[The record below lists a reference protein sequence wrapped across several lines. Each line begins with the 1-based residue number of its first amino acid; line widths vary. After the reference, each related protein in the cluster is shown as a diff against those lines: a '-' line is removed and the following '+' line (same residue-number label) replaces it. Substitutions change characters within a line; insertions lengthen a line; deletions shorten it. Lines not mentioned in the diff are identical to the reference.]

1 MLQVNLQQDSS
12 PSLKPGL
19 KPGLQPKAQ
28 SSFSIHG
35 IGVSGGIAIGKAH
48 LVSNAMLEV
57 VHYQLPHK
65 LVEDEIKR
73 FDNAIHTV
81 KKELEAIRSSLSK
94 NAPAELSAFIGTHLM
109 MLADKSLSELPK
121 DIIRKEHCN
130 AEWAI
135 KQQMDD
141 IVAQFEAI
149 EDAYLRE
156 RQHDVVQVVERV
168 IKVLLGHPAPEN
180 SKLGKAAAKQ
190 KQNTVIQE
198 NKIILVAHDISPA
211 DAIQFKQ
218 HNFAAFITDVG
229 GVTSHTA
236 ILARSLNI
244 PSIVALQ
251 RARDLIDD
259 GELIIVDGS
268 LGVVIVNPSAEIL
281 AEYKLRQEQFEL
293 EQQKLKRIK
302 TTKAVTMCGMAIE
315 LQANIEVPED
325 VAAVKASG
333 ATGIGLY
340 RTEFLFMNKR
350 EMPDEEEQF
359 QAYKQVAQAMHGLP
373 VTIRT
378 LDLGADKQ
386 MNPDTVSDCAN
397 PALGLRAVRLCLSE
411 PAIFHTQLRALL
423 RASHY
428 GNIKILIPMLSTL
441 GELRQTK
448 LFLERAKLSLRK
460 QNIPF
465 NENITLGGMIEVPAA
480 AINAEAFA
488 KELDFLSIGTN
499 DLIQYT
505 LAIDR
510 TDDAVAHLYNPL
522 HPSVL
527 KLISITIKAGLK
539 LGKPV
544 AVCGEMA
551 GDAKL
556 TKLLIGMGLRQ
567 LSMHPSNVLSVKQQI
582 LHSQMAVLNSNARTI
597 LRHTDLEKIEPL
609 IAKFNLNTL

>member
-1 MLQVNLQQDSS
+1 MAKSQSAPHASNLV
-12 PSLKPGL
+12 
-19 KPGLQPKAQ
+19 AA

-35 IGVSGGIAIGKAH
+35 IGVSSGIAIGRAH
-48 LVSNAMLEV
+48 LVSNALLEV
-57 VHYQLPHK
+57 VHYVLPAH
-65 LVEDEIKR
+65 LVNDEITR
-73 FDNAIHTV
+73 FSEAINTV
-81 KKELEAIRSSLSK
+81 KKDLETIQSQLSK
-94 NAPAELSAFIGTHLM
+94 NAPAEIGAFIHTHLA
-109 MLADKSLSELPK
+109 MLADKSLSEIPK
-121 DIIRKEHCN
+121 DIIRKEQCN

-141 IVAQFEAI
+141 IVEQFEAI
-149 EDAYLRE
+149 EDEYLRE
-156 RQHDVVQVVERV
+156 RKQDVVQVVERV
-168 IKVLLGHPAPEN
+168 IKVLLGHPNQAPN
-180 SKLGKAAAKQ
+180 QAANQQSSKQQSVKQ
-190 KQNTVIQE
+190 QE
-198 NKIILVAHDISPA
+198 NATILVAHDISPA

-218 HNFAAFITDVG
+218 HHFAAFITDVG

-259 GELIIVDGS
+259 NELIIVDGS
-268 LGVVIVNPSAEIL
+268 LGVVIVNPSKEIL
-281 AEYKLRQEQFEL
+281 AEYKLRQEQWEL
-293 EQQKLKRIK
+293 EQQKLQRIK
-302 TTKAVTMCGMAIE
+302 STKAVTMCGTAIE

-325 VAAVKASG
+325 VIAVKAAG

-359 QAYKQVAQAMHGLP
+359 LAYKQVAEAMKGMP

-386 MNPDTVSDCAN
+386 MNPDTVSNCAN

-411 PAIFHTQLRALL
+411 PQIFHTQLRALL

-428 GNIKILIPMLSTL
+428 GHIKILIPMLSTL
-441 GELRQTK
+441 SELRQTK
-448 LFLERAKLSLRK
+448 LLLERAKVSLRK

-465 NENITLGGMIEVPAA
+465 DENIALGGMIEVPAA

-488 KELDFLSIGTN
+488 KELDFMSIGTN

-510 TDDAVAHLYNPL
+510 TDDAVAHLYNAL

-527 KLISITIKAGLK
+527 KLISMTIKAGAK
-539 LGKPV
+539 LGKSV

-567 LSMHPSNVLSVKQQI
+567 LSMHPSNILSVKQQV
-582 LHSQMAVLNSNARTI
+582 LHSQITQLKSNANKV
-597 LRHTDLEKIEPL
+597 LSNTDLDKIEL
-609 IAKFNLNTL
+609 MVAKFNLQ

>member
-1 MLQVNLQQDSS
+1 LTDTSVN
-12 PSLKPGL
+12 
-19 KPGLQPKAQ
+19 

-35 IGVSGGIAIGKAH
+35 IGVSSGIAIGHAH
-48 LVSNAMLEV
+48 LVSNALLEV
-57 VHYQLPHK
+57 VHYQLPK
-65 LVEDEIKR
+65 PLIDDEIAR
-73 FDNAIHTV
+73 FNNAIVTV
-81 KKELEAIRSSLSK
+81 KKELEAIRNKLSK
-94 NAPAELSAFIGTHLM
+94 TAPAEISAFINTHLM
-109 MLADKSLSELPK
+109 MLADKSLSEVPTE
-121 DIIRKEHCN
+121 IIRKEQCN

-135 KQQMDD
+135 KQQMDE
-141 IVAQFEAI
+141 IVEQFDAI
-149 EDAYLRE
+149 EDDYLRE
-156 RQHDVVQVVERV
+156 RKQDVIQVVERV
-168 IKVLLGHPAPEN
+168 IKVLLGHPNQAPN
-180 SKLGKAAAKQ
+180 QARAKQ
-190 KQNTVIQE
+190 QE
-198 NKIILVAHDISPA
+198 SAIILVAHDISPA

-218 HNFAAFITDVG
+218 HHFAAFVTDVG

-268 LGVVIVNPSAEIL
+268 LGVVIVNPSKEIL
-281 AEYKLRQEQFEL
+281 AEYKLRQDQWEL

-302 TTKAVTMCGMAIE
+302 STKAVTICGTAIE
-315 LQANIEVPED
+315 IHANIEVPED
-325 VAAVKASG
+325 VTAVKASG

-350 EMPDEEEQF
+350 EMPDEEEQYL
-359 QAYKQVAQAMHGLP
+359 AYKQVAEAMKGMP

-386 MNPDTVSDCAN
+386 MNPDSVSDCAN

-423 RASHY
+423 RASHF
-428 GNIKILIPMLSTL
+428 GHIKILIPMLSTL
-441 GELRQTK
+441 AELRQTK
-448 LFLERAKLSLRK
+448 LLLERAKLSLRK

-465 NENITLGGMIEVPAA
+465 DENIALGGMIEVPAA

-488 KELDFLSIGTN
+488 KELDFMSIGTN

-510 TDDAVAHLYNPL
+510 TDDAVAHLYNAL

-527 KLISITIKAGLK
+527 KLISITIKAGAK

-567 LSMHPSNVLSVKQQI
+567 LSMHPSNVLSVKQQV
-582 LHSQMAVLNSNARTI
+582 LRSQISKLNANARKV
-597 LRHTDLEKIEPL
+597 LSHTDIEKIEPL
-609 IAKFNLNTL
+609 VAKFNLN

>member
-1 MLQVNLQQDSS
+1 L
-12 PSLKPGL
+12 
-19 KPGLQPKAQ
+19 

-35 IGVSGGIAIGKAH
+35 IGVSSGIAIGHAH
-48 LVSNAMLEV
+48 LVSNALLEV
-57 VHYQLPHK
+57 VHYQLPEQ
-65 LVEDEIKR
+65 LIGNEVAR
-73 FDNAIHTV
+73 FSDAILSV
-81 KKELEAIRSSLSK
+81 KKDLETIRGALSK
-94 NAPAELSAFIGTHLM
+94 NAPAELGAFINTHLM
-109 MLADKSLSELPK
+109 MLADKSLSEVPK
-121 DIIRKEHCN
+121 DIIRKERCN

-141 IVAQFEAI
+141 IVEQFEAI
-149 EDAYLRE
+149 EDEYLRE
-156 RQHDVVQVVERV
+156 RKHDVVQVVERV
-168 IKVLLGHPAPEN
+168 IKVLLGHPSQAPN
-180 SKLGKAAAKQ
+180 QTRDKQ
-190 KQNTVIQE
+190 LQE
-198 NKIILVAHDISPA
+198 SAIILVAHDISPA

-218 HNFAAFITDVG
+218 HHFAAFITDVG

-251 RARDLIDD
+251 RARDLIND
-259 GELIIVDGS
+259 GELIIIDGS
-268 LGVVIVNPSAEIL
+268 LGVVIVNPSKEIL
-281 AEYKLRQEQFEL
+281 AEYELRQNQWGL

-302 TTKAVTMCGMAIE
+302 STKSVTMDGTAID
-315 LQANIEVPED
+315 LYANIEVPED
-325 VAAVKASG
+325 VDAVKASG

-340 RTEFLFMNKR
+340 RTEFLFMNRR

-359 QAYKQVAQAMHGLP
+359 QAYKKVAEAMHGLP

-386 MNPDTVSDCAN
+386 MNPDNVSDCSN

-411 PAIFHTQLRALL
+411 PQIFHTQLRALL
-423 RASHY
+423 RASY
-428 GNIKILIPMLSTL
+428 FGNIKILVPMLSTL
-441 GELRQTK
+441 SELRQTK
-448 LFLERAKLSLRK
+448 LLLERAKLSLRK
-460 QNIPF
+460 ENIPF
-465 NENITLGGMIEVPAA
+465 NENIALGGMIEVPAA
-480 AINAEAFA
+480 AINADAFA

-527 KLISITIKAGLK
+527 KLISITIKAGMK
-539 LGKPV
+539 LGKSV

-556 TKLLIGMGLRQ
+556 TKLLVGMGLRQ
-567 LSMHPSNVLSVKQQI
+567 LSMHPSNILSVKQQV
-582 LHSQMAVLNSNARTI
+582 LHSQITKLKSNARKV
-597 LRHTDLEKIEPL
+597 LGLSDLEKIEPL
-609 IAKFNLNTL
+609 VAKFNQN

>member
-1 MLQVNLQQDSS
+1 MT
-12 PSLKPGL
+12 
-19 KPGLQPKAQ
+19 
-28 SSFSIHG
+28 SFSIHG
-35 IGVSGGIAIGKAH
+35 VGVSGGIAIGQAH
-48 LVSNAMLEV
+48 LVSNALLEV
-57 VHYQLPHK
+57 VHYQLPSH
-65 LVEDEIKR
+65 LIDNEIKR
-73 FDNAIHTV
+73 FNDAITTV
-81 KKELEAIRSSLSK
+81 KLDLEQINLSLRN

-109 MLADKSLSELPK
+109 MLADKSLSEIPK
-121 DIIRKEHCN
+121 DIIRNEQCN

-135 KQQMDD
+135 KLQMDD
-141 IVAQFEAI
+141 IVDQFEQI
-149 EDAYLRE
+149 EDEYLRE
-156 RQHDVVQVVERV
+156 RKQDVIQVVERI
-168 IKVLLGHPAPEN
+168 IKVLLGHPSQLTTEQQTSA
-180 SKLGKAAAKQ
+180 LY
-190 KQNTVIQE
+190 QE
-198 NKIILVAHDISPA
+198 RKVILVAHDISPA

-218 HNFAAFITDVG
+218 HQFAAFITDVG
-229 GVTSHTA
+229 GITSHTA

-251 RARDLIDD
+251 RARDLIND
-259 GELIIVDGS
+259 GELIIVDGG
-268 LGVVIVNPSAEIL
+268 LGVVIVSPSKEIL
-281 AEYKLRQEQFEL
+281 AEYKLRQEQWEL

-302 TTKAVTMCGMAIE
+302 STKAVTIDGTNIE
-315 LQANIEVPED
+315 LFANIEVPED
-325 VAAVKASG
+325 IAAVKASG

-359 QAYKQVAQAMHGLP
+359 IAYKTVAEAMKGAV

-386 MNPDTVSDCAN
+386 MNPDSIVNCAN
-397 PALGLRAVRLCLSE
+397 PALGLRAIRLCLSE
-411 PAIFHTQLRALL
+411 PQIFHTQLRALL

-441 GELRQTK
+441 AELRQTK
-448 LFLERAKLSLRK
+448 LLLERAKLSLRK

-465 NENITLGGMIEVPAA
+465 NENIALGGMIEVPAA

-510 TDDAVAHLYNPL
+510 TDDTVAHLYNPL

-527 KLISITIKAGLK
+527 KLISMTIKAGQK
-539 LGKPV
+539 LGKSV

-567 LSMHPSNVLSVKQQI
+567 LSMHPSHVLSVKQQV
-582 LHSQMAVLNSNARTI
+582 LHSQLAKLNANARKI
-597 LRHTDLEKIEPL
+597 LGQTDLEKIEPL
-609 IAKFNLNTL
+609 VVKFNSR

>member
-1 MLQVNLQQDSS
+1 MANSQSANQSS
-12 PSLKPGL
+12 V
-19 KPGLQPKAQ
+19 AA

-35 IGVSGGIAIGKAH
+35 IGVSSGIAIGRAH
-48 LVSNAMLEV
+48 LVSNALLEV
-57 VHYQLPHK
+57 VHYVLPAH
-65 LVEDEIKR
+65 LVDDEITR
-73 FDNAIHTV
+73 FAAAIVTV
-81 KKELEAIRSSLSK
+81 KKELETIQSQLSK
-94 NAPAELSAFIGTHLM
+94 NAPAEISAFINTHLM
-109 MLADKSLSELPK
+109 MLADKSLSEIPK
-121 DIIRKEHCN
+121 DIIRREQCN

-141 IVAQFEAI
+141 IVEQFDAI
-149 EDAYLRE
+149 EDEYLRE
-156 RQHDVVQVVERV
+156 RKQDVVQVVERV
-168 IKVLLGHPAPEN
+168 IKVLLGHPNQAPN
-180 SKLGKAAAKQ
+180 QNANQQSTKQ
-190 KQNTVIQE
+190 QSVKQQE
-198 NKIILVAHDISPA
+198 NATILVAHDISPA

-218 HNFAAFITDVG
+218 HHFAAFITDVG

-259 GELIIVDGS
+259 NELIIVDGS
-268 LGVVIVNPSAEIL
+268 LGVVIVNPSKEIL
-281 AEYKLRQEQFEL
+281 AEYKLRQEQWEL
-293 EQQKLKRIK
+293 EQQKLQRIK
-302 TTKAVTMCGMAIE
+302 STKAATMCGTAIE

-325 VAAVKASG
+325 VIAAKAAG

-359 QAYKQVAQAMHGLP
+359 LAYKQVAEAMKGMP

-386 MNPDTVSDCAN
+386 MNPDTISNCAN

-411 PAIFHTQLRALL
+411 PQIFLTQLRALL
-423 RASHY
+423 RASNY
-428 GNIKILIPMLSTL
+428 GHIKILIPMLSTL
-441 GELRQTK
+441 SELRQTK
-448 LFLERAKLSLRK
+448 ILLERAKVSLRK

-465 NENITLGGMIEVPAA
+465 DENIALGGMIEVPAA

-488 KELDFLSIGTN
+488 KELDFMSIGTN

-510 TDDAVAHLYNPL
+510 TDDAVAHLYNAL

-527 KLISITIKAGLK
+527 KLISMTIKAGAK
-539 LGKPV
+539 LGKSV

-567 LSMHPSNVLSVKQQI
+567 MSMHPSNILSVKQQV
-582 LHSQMAVLNSNARTI
+582 LHSQITQLNANANKVLSN
-597 LRHTDLEKIEPL
+597 TDLEKIEL
-609 IAKFNLNTL
+609 LVAKFNLQ